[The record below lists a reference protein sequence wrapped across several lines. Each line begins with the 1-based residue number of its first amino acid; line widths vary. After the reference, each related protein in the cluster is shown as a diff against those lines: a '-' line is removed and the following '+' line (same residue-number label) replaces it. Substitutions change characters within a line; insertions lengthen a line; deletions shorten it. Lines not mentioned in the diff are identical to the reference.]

1 MMTPLSAHAQVTKG
15 ASMSLVDDIAGYYS
29 ERPWITLARLVDE
42 RLTALEDRVTA
53 LSGDTDDDGEE
64 AAP

>member
-1 MMTPLSAHAQVTKG
+1 
-15 ASMSLVDDIAGYYS
+15 MSLVDDIAGYYS